1 MDTRLLPGLALNKS
15 LAFTSIP
22 TYQEY
27 LHQLSSFAN
36 RLRQRANEVRLSAEE
51 QSFFSTYP
59 DFLHLVALV
68 SEETPDSW
76 IVPPIW
82 ERIAASSPRFTI
94 RLLTE
99 EDELSPLA
107 CLLDESDLETFLS
120 EIELPQLFIFDEEW
134 NLQGQW
140 GPHPQSFDSFL
151 DTWLADYPEYERL
164 TESDDPT
171 DIANYTILAE
181 QLTGEMRMWYNE
193 VLNQECAS
201 EIRLLLSGLSQDVLE
216 TEPSPDDSV
225 EEESI
230 DSPYP

>member
-1 MDTRLLPGLALNKS
+1 MDIRLLPGLALNKS

-27 LHQLSSFAN
+27 LHRLSPFAN
-36 RLRQRANEVRLSAEE
+36 RLRQRAAEVRLSAEE

-82 ERIAASSPRFTI
+82 ARIAASSPRFTI

-99 EDELSPLA
+99 EDDLSPLA
-107 CLLDESDLETFLS
+107 CLLDEGDLGTFLS

-140 GPHPQSFDSFL
+140 GPHPQGFDSFL
-151 DTWLADYPEYERL
+151 DAWLADYPEYERL
-164 TESDDPT
+164 TESDEPT

-193 VLNQECAS
+193 ILNQECAS
-201 EIRLLLSGLSQDVLE
+201 EIRLLLGGLSQDVLE
-216 TEPSPDDSV
+216 TEPSPDDST
-225 EEESI
+225 EEESEE
-230 DSPYP
+230 